1 MFVAV
6 THGRARSMP
15 KTQCS
20 IVAMKPR
27 DQAIALAAVIL
38 NLTYIVWLGFSLEHT
53 AGWIVFF
60 CDGLFVSLAILKTI
74 NHWTQRHVG
83 DAVQTEDPRL
93 DVFLPVLDEPID
105 LFSTTVQAA
114 SRIEYRNKRMYILDD
129 LGRAD
134 VAAIAKAYGATYL
147 SRPDK
152 GKNQKAGNL
161 NFGFQHSTGEFIL
174 VIDADHITQPN
185 IANTLLGHFMQP
197 NVALVA
203 TRQAFDVPPNDFNH
217 DPLYYESV
225 LPGKNADNA
234 ATSCGS
240 GVIYRRSALEQIGY
254 FQTWNI
260 VEDLYTSYVF
270 HIHGF
275 QTVYVNKSFTLGL
288 APMDL
293 PTIYKQRGTWA
304 ADALRIFF
312 KHNPLLETRLNVKQR
327 LHYFEIGWS
336 YLVSAFSIPIVMIVL
351 AYSLATNTYIIPA
364 SEEYFLLKSLSM
376 FFPALLAYM
385 MSQKNFSTLQA
396 WAALFPVYLW
406 AVTLALRPNKPT
418 YSVTSKIGKS
428 ERWHILLMWPHLLL
442 LAGTSSALT
451 WHITHYGFSYL
462 AGAGFFFTGIML
474 YWFLPFL
481 QKVLGLG
488 YVKNSWPTFFPVR
501 KESGRYAPEPGA

>member
-1 MFVAV
+1 
-6 THGRARSMP
+6 
-15 KTQCS
+15 
-20 IVAMKPR
+20 MKPI
-27 DQAIALAAVIL
+27 DKLIALAAVIL
-38 NLTYIVWLGFSLEHT
+38 NLTYIVWLGFSLEHP
-53 AGWIVFF
+53 AGLAVFF

-74 NHWTQRHVG
+74 NHWTQRHIG
-83 DAVQTEDPRL
+83 DAMPTHNSGL
-93 DVFLPVLDEPID
+93 DIFLPVLDEPID
-105 LFSTTVQAA
+105 LFRTTVQAA
-114 SRIEYRNKRMYILDD
+114 TRIEYRHKRIYILDD
-129 LGRAD
+129 LGREE
-134 VAAIAKAYGATYL
+134 VAEIAKTYGVTYL

-174 VIDADHITQPN
+174 VIDADHSTQPQ
-185 IANTLLGHFMQP
+185 IANRLLGHFHQP
-197 NVALVA
+197 EVALVA
-203 TRQAFDVPPNDFNH
+203 TRQAFNVPVNDFNH

-254 FQTWNI
+254 FQTWNM

-275 QTVYVNKSFTLGL
+275 KTVYVNKSFTLGL

-312 KHNPLLETRLNVKQR
+312 KHNPLLETRLHLKQR

-336 YLVSAFSIPIVMIVL
+336 YLVSALSIPIVMMVL

-364 SEEYFLLKSLSM
+364 SEEYFILKSLSM
-376 FFPALLAYM
+376 FFPALLAYL

-396 WAALFPVYLW
+396 WASLFPVYLW

-418 YSVTSKIGKS
+418 YAVTSKIGKS

-442 LAGTSSALT
+442 LTGTSTALS
-451 WHITHYGFSYL
+451 WHITHFGLSYL
-462 AGAGFFFTGIML
+462 AGAGFFFTALML
-474 YWFLPFL
+474 YWFLPFF
-481 QKVLGLG
+481 QKVMGLG
-488 YVKNSWPTFFPVR
+488 FVKSSLPKLFPVR
-501 KESGRYAPEPGA
+501 KAPERYAPEPGA